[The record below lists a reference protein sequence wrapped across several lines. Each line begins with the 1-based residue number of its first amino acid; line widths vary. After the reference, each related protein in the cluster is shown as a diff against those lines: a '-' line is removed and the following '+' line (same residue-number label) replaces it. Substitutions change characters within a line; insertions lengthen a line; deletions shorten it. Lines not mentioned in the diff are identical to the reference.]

1 MFGEMH
7 HMGLSRDRLD
17 QRRRETGETALGLRS
32 HSAKTSLLP
41 RRAWFL
47 LPGLLDAAD
56 GRHR

>member
-1 MFGEMH
+1 MFGKMP
-7 HMGLSRDRLD
+7 HMGLSRDHLD

-32 HSAKTSLLP
+32 NSAKTSLLS

-56 GRHR
+56 KRHR